1 MSYGS
6 GTWGVGVWGVDDEA
20 GPIITDIDAPEYD
33 PNPLSD
39 RIDVKFKYRYLITMS
54 RNTGGNIA
62 LGRIDAALGQEL
74 EHESASN
81 IPPLRGNDFLES
93 ITFSDISAS
102 PDSDNV
108 IELRG
113 PSENNEHYTHYSIYR
128 TKNTLADDADFETV
142 EDTFLYVDDVPVVKF
157 GYATS
162 FVGEPDGNSGLMVFQ
177 SKTMGVEDVG
187 SSISDE
193 FAGEAY
199 EIVDY
204 VERNGDNVVF
214 RVMNRSDP
222 LVLNPGVDKW
232 YTIGA
237 DWVFQG
243 ERVFADNGDV
253 LYIASSWQ
261 RDFISTDVG
270 KQIFWADGS
279 VSVIRKVNN
288 IREIVLF
295 EPDLIPEDFN
305 GTGSFIGVIGYLDR
319 TYNDFTEDSTLTTY
333 QRRGDP
339 FYFLQTRFFAPLP
352 DGGYSAVKGGA
363 YFVSSLV
370 NSEYYYSQLRELY
383 RTGSYHPS
391 IQLNTKPVGT
401 ITRLKDYPEVL
412 AIFGKHFTYY
422 LDTTVEVNGGESL
435 LGEFIVTYSDP
446 KLITNRVGCNSEGSA
461 ASIDGGGEIILTNE
475 PAVRFFDGFKYSDN
489 IALNTVQ
496 DSKISQLKVDTVLE
510 WDKRRGLSIWG
521 VNG

>member
-6 GTWGVGVWGVDDEA
+6 GTWGVGVWGVDDED
-20 GPIITDIDAPEYD
+20 GSIITDIDIPEYD

-81 IPPLRGNDFLES
+81 ITPLRGNDFLES
-93 ITFSDISAS
+93 ITYGDISAS

-108 IELRG
+108 IVLRC
-113 PSENNEHYTHYSIYR
+113 PLENNEHYTHYSIYR
-128 TKNTLADDADFETV
+128 TKNTLADDADFATV

-157 GYATS
+157 GYATDS
-162 FVGEPDGNSGLMVFQ
+162 SDTPDGVGGTITFQ
-177 SKTMGVEDVG
+177 SKTMGIEDVG
-187 SSISDE
+187 SSVTNIITKE
-193 FAGEAY
+193 VY
-199 EIVDY
+199 EIIKY
-204 VERNGDNVVF
+204 LGRSGDNVTF
-214 RVMNRSDP
+214 RVVDRYTPHTFFPN
-222 LVLNPGVDKW
+222 LNDW
-232 YTIGA
+232 YEIGA
-237 DWVFQG
+237 KSAFG
-243 ERVFADNGDV
+243 GARRVADNGDI
-253 LYIASSWQ
+253 LYNVDVWE
-261 RDFISTDVG
+261 RDFVSSDIG
-270 KQIFWADGS
+270 KQLFWADGS
-279 VSVIRKVNN
+279 ISIICKVNS
-288 IREIVLF
+288 IREVVLF
-295 EPDLIPEDFN
+295 EPDTTPSDFN
-305 GTGSFIGVIGYLDR
+305 GQGTYISSVGYIDR
-319 TYNDFTEDSTLTTY
+319 NYNDFTEDSTLTTY

-391 IQLNTKPVGT
+391 IQLNTKPVGS
-401 ITRLKDYPEVL
+401 ITRLKDYPDVL
-412 AIFGKHFTYY
+412 AIFGKHFTYF
-422 LDTTVEVNGGESL
+422 LDTTVEENGGESR
-435 LGEFIVTYSDP
+435 LGEFIVAYSDP

-461 ASIDGGGEIILTNE
+461 ASIDGGGELILTNE
-475 PAVRFFDGFKYSDN
+475 PAVRYFDGFKYSDN